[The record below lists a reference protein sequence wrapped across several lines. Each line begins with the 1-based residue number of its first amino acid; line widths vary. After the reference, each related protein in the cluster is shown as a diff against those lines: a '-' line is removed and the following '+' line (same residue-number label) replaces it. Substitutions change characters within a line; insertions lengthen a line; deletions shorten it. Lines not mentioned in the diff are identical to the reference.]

1 MAACVMASRG
11 FSPWLLLPQ
20 HLEQGTARL
29 LFKEHVPFIPRDG
42 TNLEMLKSSSAN
54 LKLQQKE
61 DIWKPM
67 SALLNAKKIMQMNAH
82 TSRPLLVDAQ
92 DESHSGSVI
101 FSFCVDDQC
110 INYEQI
116 CRYIVSGSTEILDPQ
131 AIAIGVPQWQ
141 TASCLAKPQSAFIYP
156 SSSSSLHIPPSDVVG
171 VFDQRINPL
180 SFGQLSRQLSRSDMN
195 HILSTMSEHYQFKN
209 WNAANSRKQPML
221 VPYFDRRM
229 TREAKVKSSAQEPE
243 SVKSVASLTSPE
255 KSKDKKS
262 LKTKRNKKQQ
272 MKERDLYRNN
282 TLHAFETLLSIL
294 VDKQR
299 RGTTILTSLMT
310 LKKSGNDLP
319 RLLTRLSAAIAGTAL
334 SVFLSSACK
343 VAAGRGV
350 AMSASSAVFN
360 TGLGMGLVWLS
371 WGVNS
376 LRDTVISITKS
387 SSKLGMREG
396 ELLGKLD
403 KDVKQIYLRAVAL
416 MAVAVLRFV

>member
-1 MAACVMASRG
+1 MAVCVMASRG
-11 FSPWLLLPQ
+11 FSPWLLLPH

-29 LFKEHVPFIPRDG
+29 LYKEHLPFIPRDG

-67 SALLNAKKIMQMNAH
+67 SALLNAKKVMQMNAH

-101 FSFCVDDQC
+101 FSFCVNEQC

-131 AIAIGVPQWQ
+131 AIAIGMPRWQ

-180 SFGQLSRQLSRSDMN
+180 SFGQLSRSDMN

-229 TREAKVKSSAQEPE
+229 TRGAKVKSSAQEPE
-243 SVKSVASLTSPE
+243 SVKSVASLTR
-255 KSKDKKS
+255 SKDKKS
-262 LKTKRNKKQQ
+262 LKTKRNKKQV
-272 MKERDLYRNN
+272 KERDLYRNN
-282 TLHAFETLLSIL
+282 TLHAFETLLSIM

-299 RGTTILTSLMT
+299 RGTMVITSLMT

-334 SVFLSSACK
+334 AVFLSSVCK

-350 AMSASSAVFN
+350 AMSASSAFFN

-371 WGVNS
+371 WGVNR

-396 ELLGKLD
+396 EVLGKLD

-416 MAVAVLRFV
+416 MAVVVLRFV